1 MLKDWKTLFDDVS
14 QKEYSKT
21 LHAFLDTEYQEQIVY
36 PPRDMMFQ
44 AFKFTSPSNIKVVI
58 IGQDP
63 YHNPGEAMG
72 MSFSVPRG
80 IDIPPSLINIYKE
93 INRDLG
99 LSMNFENGD
108 LTPWAEQGV
117 LLLNAYL
124 TVRAN
129 TPLSH
134 KRPEY
139 DAFIDDVLAYIETL
153 DQPIVYMLWG
163 GFAKKY
169 ASKVKNPKHLV
180 LQSAH
185 PSPLAANRG
194 GWFGNH
200 LFSKCNG
207 YLSKND
213 VEAIDWQIK

>member
-1 MLKDWKTLFDDVS
+1 MNNVIKDWKKLFDKVAGE
-14 QKEYSKT
+14 EYSAS
-21 LHAFLDTEYQEQIVY
+21 LHRFLDAEYEAHVIY

-44 AFKFTSPSNIKVVI
+44 AFKFTNPSTLKVVV

-93 INRDLG
+93 IEKDIG
-99 LSMNFENGD
+99 CKMNFDNGD

-124 TVRAN
+124 SVRAGI
-129 TPLSH
+129 PLSH
-134 KRPEY
+134 VRPEY
-139 DAFIDDVLAYIETL
+139 DKFMDDVLKYVESL

-169 ASKVKNPKHLV
+169 ASPRRK
-180 LQSAH
+180 SA
-185 PSPLAANRG
+185 SACSAESGQRNAA
-194 GWFGNH
+194 
-200 LFSKCNG
+200 
-207 YLSKND
+207 
-213 VEAIDWQIK
+213 